1 MSNINKIKNE
11 QSAEIANP
19 QTSILTTTEINN
31 LINKDNN
38 NSKEYINYNP
48 LGAILQSYLKF
59 YDDSESENTN
69 SKTPFSIKHIF
80 KNREYTFENEF
91 YNNCDIHKAEGFYK
105 EGKYSQNFND
115 YIPCIL
121 LIKENYLYILQNNNR
136 NKVCDTY
143 INPENTFL
151 DKLENHNIVQK
162 EEIKYIKYDY
172 ELSKPLLCLNF
183 NLLTCKLLINKKV
196 SNEFSILILGT
207 KKQYSF
213 IINDPKIK
221 EKFCYI
227 LGTFISNSDGYVS
240 NQLNLIFSYPK
251 YFNKNTY
258 ITPEYFE
265 YIAKT
270 GDIILFKS
278 KHILTKAQRLYTCDN
293 YDHIALVC
301 SNYGFLSLFDAS
313 KKNKCQHHYWG
324 SFLASLNYVLFD
336 KIVYRRL
343 NIEEKNY
350 KKKMEIQ
357 SRIEKETEEFLQ
369 QVKDK
374 KYYLSICNILF
385 KGSPKEYELK
395 NEWEK
400 AEGFS
405 CSSLIAAY
413 YIKLGIMKF
422 QRTIHSI
429 LPGNFEQNKILC
441 FQPGFSLGPEK
452 IIEFSS

>member
-11 QSAEIANP
+11 QSKEIINP
-19 QTSILTTTEINN
+19 QVSILTTTEINN

-38 NSKEYINYNP
+38 NSKEYVNYNP
-48 LGAILQSYLKF
+48 LGGILQTFLKF
-59 YDDSESENTN
+59 YDDSDSENTN
-69 SKTPFSIKHIF
+69 AKTPYSIKKIF
-80 KNREYTFENEF
+80 KKREYTFENEF

-105 EGKYSQNFND
+105 EGGYSQNFNE
-115 YIPCIL
+115 YIPCRL
-121 LIKENYLYILQNNNR
+121 LIKENYLYILQNNR
-136 NKVCDTY
+136 NQFFDMY
-143 INPENTFL
+143 INPENSFL
-151 DKLENHNIVQK
+151 DKLESHNIVNK
-162 EEIKYIKYDY
+162 EEVKYIKCDY

-183 NLLTCKLLINKKV
+183 NLLTCKLLINKKCLD
-196 SNEFSILILGT
+196 EFSILILGT
-207 KKQYSF
+207 KKMYSF
-213 IINDPKIK
+213 IIKDSKIK
-221 EKFCYI
+221 QKFCYI
-227 LGTFISNSDGYVS
+227 LGTFISNSDGYS
-240 NQLNLIFSYPK
+240 CNQLNLVLSRPK

-258 ITPEYFE
+258 ITPDYFE

-270 GDIILFKS
+270 GDIILFKTN
-278 KHILTKAQRLYTCDN
+278 HILTKAQRLYTCDE

-313 KKNKCQHHYWG
+313 KKTKCQHHYWG
-324 SFLASLNYVLFD
+324 SFLASLNYLLFD

-357 SRIEKETEEFLQ
+357 NRIEKETEEFME

-385 KGSPKEYELK
+385 KGNPKEYELK

-422 QRTIHSI
+422 QKTVHCI
-429 LPGNFEQNKILC
+429 LPGDFEQNKKLC
-441 FQPGFSLGPEK
+441 FQSGFSLGPEK
-452 IIEFSS
+452 IIDFSS

>member
-11 QSAEIANP
+11 QSKEIINP
-19 QTSILTTTEINN
+19 QVSILTTTEINN

-38 NSKEYINYNP
+38 NSKEYVNYNP
-48 LGAILQSYLKF
+48 LGGILQTFLKF
-59 YDDSESENTN
+59 YDDSDSENTN
-69 SKTPFSIKHIF
+69 TKTPYSIQKIL
-80 KNREYTFENEF
+80 KKREYTFENEF

-105 EGKYSQNFND
+105 EGKYSQNFNE
-115 YIPCIL
+115 YIQCRL
-121 LIKENYLYILQNNNR
+121 LIKENYLYILRINNR
-136 NKVCDTY
+136 NQFFDIY
-143 INPENTFL
+143 INPENSLL
-151 DKLENHNIVQK
+151 DKLQSHNIVQK
-162 EEIKYIKYDY
+162 EQVKYIKYDY
-172 ELSKPLLCLNF
+172 EISKPLLCLNF
-183 NLLTCKLLINKKV
+183 NLLTCELLINKKCLD
-196 SNEFSILILGT
+196 EFSILILGT

-213 IINDPKIK
+213 IIKDSKIK
-221 EKFCYI
+221 QKFCYI
-227 LGTFISNSDGYVS
+227 LGTFISNSDGYSS
-240 NQLNLIFSYPK
+240 NQLNLVLSRPK

-258 ITPEYFE
+258 ITPDYFE

-270 GDIILFKS
+270 GDIILFKTN
-278 KHILTKAQRLYTCDN
+278 HILTKAQQLYTCDE

-313 KKNKCQHHYWG
+313 KKSKCQHHYWG
-324 SFLASLNYVLFD
+324 SFLASLNYLLFD

-357 SRIEKETEEFLQ
+357 EKIEKETEEFME
-369 QVKDK
+369 QVKNK

-385 KGSPKEYELK
+385 KGNPKEFELK

-422 QRTIHSI
+422 QKTVHCI
-429 LPGNFEQNKILC
+429 LPGDFEQNKKLC

-452 IIEFSS
+452 IIDFSS